1 MVSSEVVWFAV
12 GAAGEGSDASI
23 RIPVKN
29 LRPGPRVRKAGFNR
43 DQVDA
48 LSRSVKDWPPIVV
61 RRMDH
66 TIVDGHHR
74 YLAARQ
80 LGLCQMD
87 CVYFEGTSESAF
99 LEALKRNLHHGLPLS
114 LKERESA
121 GYRVLEIH
129 PEWSDRRVAEACG
142 LAPGTVARLRNVVV
156 RPDGGDAHS
165 TGRFGRDGRSYPAN
179 PGASRERILRVL
191 REQPEMSLRAVA
203 RATGTSQATV
213 RAAKARLAEVRTG
226 EGTQASPPLPSID
239 TAGLCSS
246 AGRISDAAVL
256 STDDG
261 RKFAD
266 WFGRTRVSEED
277 WRALIECIPISRV
290 YEVADEARRRGDIWL
305 RIASAL
311 ESSVRQGRVQV
322 SG

>member
-1 MVSSEVVWFAV
+1 MGSSEVAWFPV
-12 GAAGEGSDASI
+12 AAGEGSDARV

-29 LRPGPRVRKAGFNR
+29 LRPGPRVRKAAFNR
-43 DQVDA
+43 DHVDA

-61 RRMDH
+61 RRADH

-74 YLAARQ
+74 YMAARQ
-80 LGLCQMD
+80 LGLCHMD
-87 CVYFEGTSESAF
+87 CVYFEGTPELAF

-121 GYRVLEIH
+121 GCRVLEVH
-129 PEWSDRRVAEACG
+129 GEWSDRRVAEACG
-142 LAPGTVARLRNVVV
+142 LAPGTVARLRNTVV
-156 RPDGGDAHS
+156 RPDGEDAHS

-179 PGASRERILRVL
+179 PGASRERIVRVL
-191 REQPEMSLRAVA
+191 RAQPEMSLRAVA

-213 RAAKARLAEVRTG
+213 RAAKARLAEVRTE
-226 EGTQASPPLPSID
+226 EGTPTSSPPPSID
-239 TAGLCSS
+239 APGRYSS
-246 AGRISDAAVL
+246 AGRMSDAAVL
-256 STDDG
+256 STDEG
-261 RKFAD
+261 RKFSD
-266 WFGRTRVSEED
+266 WFGRTHVSEED
-277 WRALIECIPISRV
+277 WRELIECIPISRV

-311 ESSVRQGRVQV
+311 DSSVRQGRVQV